1 MLSDLPNTLAK
12 VPRSHIL
19 LFWMVLA
26 ICAAICDP
34 QQHHAEPLTALPR
47 AQSPKGI
54 SGMRS
59 ANLQNYALKSM
70 DAVYDNLRTALYI
83 GVQKV
88 VKSIAL
94 PISSSHHDMKWY

>member
-1 MLSDLPNTLAK
+1 
-12 VPRSHIL
+12 
-19 LFWMVLA
+19 
-26 ICAAICDP
+26 
-34 QQHHAEPLTALPR
+34 
-47 AQSPKGI
+47 
-54 SGMRS
+54 MRS